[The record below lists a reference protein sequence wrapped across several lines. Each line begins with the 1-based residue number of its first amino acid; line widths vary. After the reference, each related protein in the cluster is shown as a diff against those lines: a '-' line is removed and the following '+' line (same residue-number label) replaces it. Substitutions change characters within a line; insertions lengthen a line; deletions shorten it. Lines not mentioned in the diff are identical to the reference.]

1 MPSER
6 YRGRGSIPTMTDPP
20 SSAPSVTTGSP
31 ALFVPGRSRFPDP
44 TNGSTMQGFE
54 FAQDTSEA
62 LLKSLFQNLTSP
74 GGFARAVVDAEARR
88 QLAAASRQGD
98 TEATLSTL
106 WRSIPGLPAIVS
118 QKAFVNWAMN
128 RPDAV
133 SATKNFASQA
143 PTPIDASTGP

>member
-1 MPSER
+1 MEMPLV
-6 YRGRGSIPTMTDPP
+6 GTTTIPST
-20 SSAPSVTTGSP
+20 AP
-31 ALFVPGRSRFPDP
+31 AFVPGRSRFPSP
-44 TNGSTMQGFE
+44 GGGGTPEGFE
-54 FAQDTSEA
+54 FGVDPTEA
-62 LLKSLFQNLTSP
+62 LLKSLFQNLTNP
-74 GGFARAVVDAEARR
+74 AGFARTVVDAEARR

-118 QKAFVNWAMN
+118 QKSFVNWAMN

-143 PTPIDASTGP
+143 PTATDASTGP